1 MLFDIR
7 IFDMGI
13 KSYSRHSLKDVLAM
27 AEHEK
32 KRKHACEECR
42 AMFTLLSISVNG
54 MIGKEANHSSYAK
67 VG

>member
-7 IFDMGI
+7 IVDMGI

-32 KRKHACEECR
+32 KRKHVCVRNVGQCS
-42 AMFTLLSISVNG
+42 LSSVFLS
-54 MIGKEANHSSYAK
+54 M
-67 VG
+67 V